1 MNVFA
6 TYLASM
12 KTLLPLIF
20 LTLLAAAPPDKS
32 VQQVRRFR
40 QAHERE
46 LLAEFGQLVAIPNVA
61 ADTAGLRRTAQFIQG
76 MMRRRGI
83 ATELLA
89 APTPGVPPVVF
100 GEVRVPGATRTVIF
114 YAHYDGQPV
123 NPAQWGYGL
132 QPFRPQLAS
141 GPLDR
146 GGQPTELPVAGQP
159 LSPDWRLY
167 ARGAS
172 DDKAGVMAILAGYE
186 ALTANKLRPK
196 VNVKFFF
203 EGEEERGSPHLAEI
217 LARHKARLSSD
228 VWVICDGPVHQSGRK
243 QVVFGARGDVN
254 MRLTLYGPRRP
265 LHSGHYGNWAPN
277 PALALARLLA
287 SMEDSTGRVRVPG
300 FYDDVTPLSPA
311 EKAALAQVPN
321 LDETI
326 RQELGFARAYGPG
339 QSLVELLNQPSLNI
353 NGMQSANVGTAAA
366 NVIPTTA
373 AAVLDLRLVP
383 GNDAQRQVQ
392 KVVRHIEAQG
402 YHVLSAEPTA
412 DERARYPL
420 LVRVQAEPGYNA
432 QRTRLDLPI
441 ARQIIAAVQT
451 TVAAPVVVL
460 PTMGG
465 SLPLYV
471 FEQQLQA
478 QTITV
483 PVANYDNNQHAENE
497 NIRLGNL
504 WEGVETMAAI
514 MLLK

>member
-1 MNVFA
+1 
-6 TYLASM
+6 M
-12 KTLLPLIF
+12 KNLLPVAL
-20 LTLLAAAPPDKS
+20 LTLLAAAPAAPDPT
-32 VQQVRRFR
+32 QRVRQFR

-46 LLAEFGQLVAIPNVA
+46 LLAEFEQLVALPNVA
-61 ADTAGLRRTAQFIQG
+61 ADTAGLGRTARFIQG

-83 ATELLA
+83 STELLA

-100 GEVRVPGATRTVIF
+100 GEVRVPGATRTIIF

-132 QPFRPQLAS
+132 QPFRPQLAT

-146 GGQPTELPVAGQP
+146 GGQLAALPPAGQSLP
-159 LSPDWRLY
+159 PDWRLY
-167 ARGAS
+167 ARSAS
-172 DDKAGVMAILAGYE
+172 DDKAGVMAILTGYE
-186 ALTANKLRPK
+186 ALTASKLRPK

-203 EGEEERGSPHLAEI
+203 EGEEEKGSPHLAEI
-217 LARHKARLSSD
+217 LARHKARLASD
-228 VWVICDGPVHQSGRK
+228 VWVICDGPVHQSGHK

-254 MRLTLYGPRRP
+254 MRLTVYGPRRP

-277 PALALARLLA
+277 PGLALARLLA
-287 SMEDSTGRVRVPG
+287 SMEDSTGRVRVAG

-326 RQELGFARAYGPG
+326 RQELGFARPYGTG

-366 NVIPTTA
+366 NVIPTSA

-392 KVVRHIEAQG
+392 KVVRHIEKQG
-402 YHVLSAEPTA
+402 YHMLSAEPTDA
-412 DERARYPL
+412 ERAQYPL

-451 TVAAPVVVL
+451 TTADPVVVL

-497 NIRLGNL
+497 NLRLGNL
-504 WEGVETMAAI
+504 WDGIETMAAI
-514 MLLK
+514 MQLK

>member
-1 MNVFA
+1 
-6 TYLASM
+6 M
-12 KTLLPLIF
+12 KSLLPLA
-20 LTLLAAAPPDKS
+20 LLMLLAAAPAVPPT
-32 VQQVRRFR
+32 QRVRQFR

-46 LLAEFGQLVAIPNVA
+46 LLAEFGQLVAISNVA
-61 ADTAGLRRTAQFIQG
+61 ADSAGLLRTAQFIQG

-132 QPFRPQLAS
+132 QPFRPQLAT

-146 GGQPTELPVAGQP
+146 GGQPAELPAAGQP
-159 LSPDWRLY
+159 LNPDWRLY
-167 ARGAS
+167 ARSAS
-172 DDKAGVMAILAGYE
+172 DDKAGVMAILTGYE
-186 ALTANKLRPK
+186 ALKASRLKPN
-196 VNVKFFF
+196 VNIKFFF

-217 LARHKARLSSD
+217 LARHKARLASN

-254 MRLTLYGPRRP
+254 MHLTVYGPRRP

-277 PALALARLLA
+277 PGLALARLLA
-287 SMEDSTGRVRVPG
+287 SMEDSAGRVRVAG

-326 RQELGFARAYGPG
+326 RQELGFARPYGTG
-339 QSLVELLNQPSLNI
+339 QTLVELLNQPSLNL

-366 NVIPTTA
+366 NVIPTSA

-392 KVVRHIEAQG
+392 KVVHHIEAQG
-402 YHVLSAEPTA
+402 YHVLSAEPTDA
-412 DERARYPL
+412 ERAQYPL

-451 TVAAPVVVL
+451 TTADPVVVL

-504 WEGVETMAAI
+504 WGGLETMAAI
-514 MLLK
+514 MQLK

>member
-1 MNVFA
+1 
-6 TYLASM
+6 M
-12 KTLLPLIF
+12 KKLL
-20 LTLLAAAPPDKS
+20 LLALVALLGAVPAPGP
-32 VQQVRRFR
+32 VQKVRQFR
-40 QAHERE
+40 QAQEPQ
-46 LLAEFGQLVAIPNVA
+46 LLAEFEQLVAIPNVA
-61 ADTAGLRRTAQFIQG
+61 ADTDNLRRTALFVQD

-83 ATELLA
+83 GTQLLA
-89 APTPGVPPVVF
+89 AATPGVPPVVF
-100 GEVRVPGATRTVIF
+100 GEVRTPGATRTVIF

-123 NPAQWGYGL
+123 NPAQWRAEL
-132 QPFRPQLAS
+132 SPFRPVLAT

-146 GGQPTELPVAGQP
+146 GGQLATASAAGPP
-159 LSPDWRLY
+159 LNPDWRLY
-167 ARGAS
+167 ARSAS
-172 DDKAGVMAILAGYE
+172 DDKAGVMAILSGYQ
-186 ALTANKLRPK
+186 ALVACKLKPR
-196 VNVKFFF
+196 VNIKFFF

-217 LARHKARLSSD
+217 LARHKARLASD
-228 VWVICDGPVHQSGRK
+228 LWVICDGPVHQSGRK

-254 MRLTLYGPRRP
+254 MSLTVYGPRRP

-311 EKAALAQVPN
+311 EKTALAQVPN

-326 RQELGFARAYGPG
+326 RQELGFARPYGRG

-353 NGMQSANVGTAAA
+353 NGMQSANVGAQAA

-383 GNDAQRQVQ
+383 GNDARRQVQ
-392 KVVRHIEAQG
+392 KVIRHIEQQG
-402 YHVLSAEPTA
+402 YHVVTAEPTDA
-412 DERARYPL
+412 ERARYPL
-420 LVRVQAEPGYNA
+420 LARVQSEPGYNA
-432 QRTRLDLPI
+432 QRTRLDLPM
-441 ARQIIAAVQT
+441 ARQVVAAVQT
-451 TVAAPVVVL
+451 TVADPVVVL

-471 FEQQLQA
+471 FEQELQA
-478 QTITV
+478 HTITV

-504 WEGVETMAAI
+504 WAGIETMAAI

>member
-1 MNVFA
+1 MKKILALALVALLGLAPA
-6 TYLASM
+6 TD
-12 KTLLPLIF
+12 P
-20 LTLLAAAPPDKS
+20 
-32 VQQVRRFR
+32 QQKVRQFR
-40 QAHERE
+40 LAHEQA
-46 LLAEFGQLVAIPNVA
+46 LLTEFEELVAIPNVA
-61 ADTAGLRRTAQFIQG
+61 ADTLHLRRTALFIQE

-83 ATELLA
+83 STQLLPA
-89 APTPGVPPVVF
+89 ATPGVPPVVF
-100 GEVRVPGATRTVIF
+100 GEVRTPGAARTIVF

-123 NPAQWGYGL
+123 NPTQWGYGL
-132 QPFRPQLAS
+132 SPFRPVLTT

-146 GGQPTELPVAGQP
+146 DGQLAPAPLPNQP
-159 LSPDWRLY
+159 LSPEWRLY
-167 ARGAS
+167 ARSAS
-172 DDKAGVMAILAGYE
+172 DDKAGVMAILSGYQ
-186 ALTANKLRPK
+186 ALVASKLKPR
-196 VNVKFFF
+196 VNIKFFF

-217 LARHKARLSSD
+217 LARHKALLASD
-228 VWVICDGPVHQSGRK
+228 LWVICDGPVHQSGRK

-254 MRLTLYGPRRP
+254 MSLKVYGPRRP

-287 SMEDSTGRVRVPG
+287 SMEDSTGRVRVTG
-300 FYDDVTPLSPA
+300 FYDDVTPLTLA
-311 EKAALAQVPN
+311 EKAALAHVPN

-326 RQELGFARAYGPG
+326 RKELGFARAYGTG
-339 QSLVELLNQPSLNI
+339 QALVELLNQPSLNI
-353 NGMQSANVGTAAA
+353 NGMQSANVGAQAA
-366 NVIPTTA
+366 NVIPTVAT
-373 AAVLDLRLVP
+373 AVLDLRLVP

-392 KVVRHIEAQG
+392 KVIRHIEGQG
-402 YHVLSAEPTA
+402 YHVLAAEPTDA
-412 DERARYPL
+412 ERAQYPL
-420 LVRVQAEPGYNA
+420 LVRVQAETGYNA

-441 ARQIIAAVQT
+441 ARQVIAAVQT
-451 TVAAPVVVL
+451 TTPTPVVVL

-504 WEGVETMAAI
+504 WEGLETMAAI

>member
-1 MNVFA
+1 MKKLFA
-6 TYLASM
+6 LG
-12 KTLLPLIF
+12 
-20 LTLLAAAPPDKS
+20 LLALLGAGQSAGPLQK
-32 VQQVRRFR
+32 VRQFR
-40 QAHERE
+40 QAHEQE
-46 LLAEFGQLVAIPNVA
+46 LLTEFEQLVAIPNVA
-61 ADTAGLRRTAQFIQG
+61 ADSANLRRTALFIQD

-83 ATELLA
+83 KTQLLA

-100 GEVRVPGATRTVIF
+100 GEVRTPGAARTVVF

-123 NPAQWGYGL
+123 NPTQWGYGL
-132 QPFRPQLAS
+132 QPFRPVLAT

-146 GGQPTELPVAGQP
+146 GGQLITRSGPEQSLNPN
-159 LSPDWRLY
+159 WRLY
-167 ARGAS
+167 ARSAS
-172 DDKAGVMAILAGYE
+172 DDKAGVMTILSGYQ
-186 ALTANKLRPK
+186 ALMASKLKPK
-196 VNVKFFF
+196 VNIKFFF

-217 LARHKARLSSD
+217 LARHKALLASD
-228 VWVICDGPVHQSGRK
+228 LWVICDGPVHQSGRK

-254 MRLTLYGPRRP
+254 MSLKVYGPRRP

-287 SMEDSTGRVRVPG
+287 SMADSTGRVRVAG
-300 FYDDVTPLSPA
+300 FYDDVTPLTLA
-311 EKAALAQVPN
+311 EKAALSQVPN

-326 RQELGFARAYGPG
+326 RQELGFARPYGTG

-353 NGMQSANVGTAAA
+353 NGLQSANVGAQAA
-366 NVIPTTA
+366 NVIPTVAT
-373 AAVLDLRLVP
+373 AVLDLRLVP

-392 KVVRHIEAQG
+392 KVVRHIESQG
-402 YHVLSAEPTA
+402 YHVVAAEPTDA
-412 DERARYPL
+412 ERAQYPL
-420 LVRVQAEPGYNA
+420 LVRVQPETGYNA

-441 ARQIIAAVQT
+441 AQQVIAAVQT
-451 TVAAPVVVL
+451 TTPDRVVLL

-471 FEQQLQA
+471 FEQQLNA
-478 QTITV
+478 HTITV

-504 WEGVETMAAI
+504 WDGLETMAAI

>member
-1 MNVFA
+1 
-6 TYLASM
+6 M
-12 KTLLPLIF
+12 KPLLPLVL
-20 LTLLAAAPPDKS
+20 LTLVAAAPAAPPTPR
-32 VQQVRRFR
+32 VRQFR

-46 LLAEFGQLVAIPNVA
+46 LLAEFTQLVALPNVA
-61 ADTAGLRRTAQFIQG
+61 TDTAGLGRTARFIQG

-83 ATELLA
+83 ASQLLA
-89 APTPGVPPVVF
+89 APTAGVPPAVF
-100 GEVRVPGATRTVIF
+100 GEVKVPGATRTVIF

-132 QPFRPQLAS
+132 QPFAPQLAT

-146 GGQPTELPVAGQP
+146 GGQPAALPPAGQP
-159 LSPDWRLY
+159 LNPDWRLY
-167 ARGAS
+167 ARSAS

-186 ALTANKLRPK
+186 ALAGSKLRPK
-196 VNVKFFF
+196 MNVKFFF
-203 EGEEERGSPHLAEI
+203 EGEEEKGSPHLAEI
-217 LARHKARLSSD
+217 LRAHQALLASD

-254 MRLTLYGPRRP
+254 MRLTVYGPRRP

-287 SMEDSTGRVRVPG
+287 SMEDSTGRVRVAG

-311 EKAALAQVPN
+311 EQAALAQVPN

-326 RQELGFARAYGPG
+326 RQELGFARPYGTG
-339 QSLVELLNQPSLNI
+339 QSLVQLLNQPSLNI
-353 NGMQSANVGTAAA
+353 NGLQSANIGAQAA

-402 YHVLSAEPTA
+402 YHVLSAEPTDA
-412 DERARYPL
+412 ERARYPL
-420 LVRVQAEPGYNA
+420 LVKIQAEPGYNA

-451 TVAAPVVVL
+451 TTADPVVVL

-478 QTITV
+478 HTLTV

-504 WEGVETMAAI
+504 WEGIETMAAI
-514 MLLK
+514 MQLK

>member
-1 MNVFA
+1 MA
-6 TYLASM
+6 AGTAE
-12 KTLLPLIF
+12 TPLH
-20 LTLLAAAPPDKS
+20 K
-32 VQQVRRFR
+32 VRQFR

-46 LLAEFGQLVAIPNVA
+46 LLTEFEQLVAIPNVG
-61 ADTAGLRRTAQFIQG
+61 ADTANLRRTALFVQD

-83 ATELLA
+83 TTELLA
-89 APTPGVPPVVF
+89 AATPGVPPVVF
-100 GEVRVPGATRTVIF
+100 GEVRVPDATRTIIF

-123 NPAQWGYGL
+123 NPAQWREGL
-132 QPFRPQLAS
+132 QPFRPQLAT

-146 GGQPTELPVAGQP
+146 GGVLTAIPAPDQP
-159 LSPDWRLY
+159 LNPDWRLY
-167 ARGAS
+167 ARSAS

-186 ALTANKLRPK
+186 ALTASKLKPR

-217 LARHKARLSSD
+217 LARHKALLASD

-254 MRLTLYGPRRP
+254 MRLQVYGPRRP

-287 SMEDSTGRVRVPG
+287 SMEDSTGRVRVAG
-300 FYDDVTPLSPA
+300 FYDDVTPLNLA
-311 EKAALAQVPN
+311 EKTALAQVPN

-326 RQELGFARAYGPG
+326 RQELGFARAYGSG
-339 QSLVELLNQPSLNI
+339 QTLVELLNQPSLNI
-353 NGMQSANVGTAAA
+353 NGLQSANVGAQAA

-373 AAVLDLRLVP
+373 SAVLDLRLVP
-383 GNDAQRQVQ
+383 GNDAQRQVR

-402 YHVLSAEPTA
+402 FHVLSTEPTD

-441 ARQIIAAVQT
+441 ARQIIASVQT
-451 TVAAPVVVL
+451 TVAEPVVVL

-504 WEGVETMAAI
+504 WDGMETMAAI

>member
-1 MNVFA
+1 
-6 TYLASM
+6 M
-12 KTLLPLIF
+12 KKLLPIA
-20 LTLLAAAPPDKS
+20 LLVLMAAGTAETPLHK
-32 VQQVRRFR
+32 VRQFR

-46 LLAEFGQLVAIPNVA
+46 LLTEFEQLVAIPNVA
-61 ADTAGLRRTAQFIQG
+61 ADTANLRRTALFVQD

-83 ATELLA
+83 TTELLA
-89 APTPGVPPVVF
+89 AATPGVPPVVF
-100 GEVRVPGATRTVIF
+100 GEVRVPDATRTIIF

-123 NPAQWGYGL
+123 NPAQWREGL
-132 QPFRPQLAS
+132 QPFRPQLAT

-146 GGQPTELPVAGQP
+146 GGVLTAVPVPDQP
-159 LSPDWRLY
+159 LNPDWRLY
-167 ARGAS
+167 ARSAS

-186 ALTANKLRPK
+186 ALTASKLKPR

-217 LARHKARLSSD
+217 LARHKALLASD

-254 MRLTLYGPRRP
+254 MRLQVYGPRRP

-287 SMEDSTGRVRVPG
+287 SMEDSTGRVRVAG
-300 FYDDVTPLSPA
+300 FYDDVTPLNLA
-311 EKAALAQVPN
+311 EKTALAQVPN

-326 RQELGFARAYGPG
+326 RQELGFARAYGSG
-339 QSLVELLNQPSLNI
+339 QTLVELLNQPSLNI
-353 NGMQSANVGTAAA
+353 NGLQSANVGAQAA

-373 AAVLDLRLVP
+373 SAVVDLRLVP
-383 GNDAQRQVQ
+383 GNDAQRQVR

-402 YHVLSAEPTA
+402 FHVLSAEPTD

-441 ARQIIAAVQT
+441 ARQIIASVQT
-451 TVAAPVVVL
+451 TVAEPVVVL

-504 WEGVETMAAI
+504 WDGMETMAAI